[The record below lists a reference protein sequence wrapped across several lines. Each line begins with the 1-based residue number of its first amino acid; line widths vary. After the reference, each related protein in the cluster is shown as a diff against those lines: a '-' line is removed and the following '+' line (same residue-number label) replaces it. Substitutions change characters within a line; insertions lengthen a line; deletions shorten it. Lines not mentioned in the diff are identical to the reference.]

1 MPCGLSHSYV
11 PRKGV
16 HAAACP
22 FKTSPLRPQDGG
34 GRVSPGSG
42 VYTAHALASSVGPQ
56 DKILAS
62 GPSHI
67 SRASRDVTF
76 SLRTTRTCSPWCR
89 AWAHRARSRR
99 PLRSFDLP
107 CATALA
113 LVSSVGPPGTIPAPS
128 QVFRPAMRNRASA
141 RFERGPTG
149 HDPGALSGLSTY
161 HAQQR

>member
-1 MPCGLSHSYV
+1 MPCGLSHAYV

-76 SLRTTRTCSPWCR
+76 
-89 AWAHRARSRR
+89 
-99 PLRSFDLP
+99 P
-107 CATALA
+107 CA
-113 LVSSVGPPGTIPAPS
+113 P
-128 QVFRPAMRNRASA
+128 RAHA
-141 RFERGPTG
+141 RLGAEHGPTG
-149 HDPGALSGLSTY
+149 HDPDALSGL
-161 HAQQR
+161 